1 MLKNLITRCLFRFRT
16 MTPEDYLFNQ
26 RDAMLAK
33 TPHTKVLQPLADAN
47 QGDAL
52 VSD

>member
-1 MLKNLITRCLFRFRT
+1 

-26 RDAMLAK
+26 RDALLAK
-33 TPHTKVLQPLADAN
+33 KPHTKTLLPLMDAN